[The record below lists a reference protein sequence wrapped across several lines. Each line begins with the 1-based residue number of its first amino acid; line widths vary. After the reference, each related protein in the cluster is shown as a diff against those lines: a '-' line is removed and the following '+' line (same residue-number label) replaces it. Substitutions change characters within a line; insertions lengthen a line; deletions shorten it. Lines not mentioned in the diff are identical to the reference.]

1 VEGVRR
7 GDSLVFYVCI
17 GELLVVLTWGG
28 LASEWTREF
37 GFRDDLRSGL
47 LLR

>member
-17 GELLVVLTWGG
+17 GELLVVLPHMGWACVRMDEGV
-28 LASEWTREF
+28 WV
-37 GFRDDLRSGL
+37 
-47 LLR
+47 